1 MGDILSKDKIK
12 HRNSGYTLI
21 EMMIVI
27 SVIAV
32 LTVSS
37 YVIFSGT
44 KNNNEL
50 YSEAKKIVSN
60 LKYMKLLAVNEGKT
74 CQMVF
79 NPEGTGYIVKFKN
92 DTDVLRFVDFD
103 YGIAFDSGNSVGLKV
118 DGTSKYFEFLALK
131 GVYDSSE
138 DIEIVLSNGITSNIS
153 IIISS
158 GGTIDIR

>member
-1 MGDILSKDKIK
+1 MSKDKIK
-12 HRNSGYTLI
+12 HGNSGYTLI

-37 YVIFSGT
+37 FIIFSGT

-79 NPEGTGYIVKFKN
+79 NSEGTGYIVRFR
-92 DTDVLRFVDFD
+92 DDADVLRFLDFD
-103 YGIAFDSGNSVGLKV
+103 YGITFDSGKSAGLKV
-118 DGTSKYFEFLALK
+118 DGTSKYFEFLAFK
-131 GVYDSSE
+131 GVSDSSE
-138 DIEIVLSNGITSNIS
+138 DIEIVLSNGIAAYIS

-158 GGTIDIR
+158 GGTIDIK